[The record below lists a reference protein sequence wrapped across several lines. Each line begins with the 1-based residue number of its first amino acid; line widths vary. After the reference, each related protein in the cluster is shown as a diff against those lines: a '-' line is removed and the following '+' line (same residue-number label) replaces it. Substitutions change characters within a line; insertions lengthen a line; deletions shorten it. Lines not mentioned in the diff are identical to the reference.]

1 MTTSISTFGLYNLL
15 LGAAKTVQSDRATA
29 VTQQAT
35 SLVGSDV
42 AAYGKKMRQLLNLQ
56 DELNRAQKSADLA
69 GTVGDRAEA
78 MYSALGN
85 MIDLMTNLRSAI
97 SAGLSGDDATAL
109 VAQAQAALSDLAG
122 QMNTQLG
129 GRYLFSGSRTDSPAV
144 DLSSY
149 PGITP
154 PSATTPDSSYYQGDA
169 TVASMPLPGGSTLN
183 YGVTG
188 DNPAFEQALRAAA
201 MVANVATSPL
211 DTDALKAAFD
221 LADSAVT
228 GLTGLQAQVSV
239 AANRLEDTQ
248 QSQTAYVTLLQDA
261 TSSIKNVDAAEAM
274 AKATELQ
281 GQLQAAYSA
290 LSMVMKIR
298 LTDYL

>member
-15 LGAAKTVQSDRATA
+15 LGAAKNVQSDRATA
-29 VTQQAT
+29 VTQEST
-35 SLVGSDV
+35 GLVGTDI
-42 AAYGKKMRQLLNLQ
+42 AAYGKKMGQLLNLQ
-56 DELNRAQKSADLA
+56 DEINRAQKSADLA
-69 GTVGDRAEA
+69 RTTGDRAEA
-78 MYSALGN
+78 MYSAIGS

-97 SAGLSGDDATAL
+97 SGGLSGDDTTAL
-109 VAQAQAALSDLAG
+109 VAQAQATLSDLAG

-129 GRYLFSGSRTDSPAV
+129 GRYLFAGSRTDGPAV
-144 DLSSY
+144 DLSNY
-149 PGITP
+149 PSTLP
-154 PSATTPDSSYYQGDA
+154 PSATTPDGSYYQGDGD
-169 TVASMPLPGGSTLN
+169 VASLRLPGGSTLN

-188 DNPAFEQALRAAA
+188 DNPAFEQALRAAS
-201 MVANVATSPL
+201 MVANVTTSPL
-211 DTDALKAAFD
+211 DSDALKAAFD

-239 AANRLEDTQ
+239 AANRLDDTQ

-261 TSSIKNVDAAEAM
+261 ASSIKNVDAAEAM

-281 GQLQAAYSA
+281 TQLQAAYSA